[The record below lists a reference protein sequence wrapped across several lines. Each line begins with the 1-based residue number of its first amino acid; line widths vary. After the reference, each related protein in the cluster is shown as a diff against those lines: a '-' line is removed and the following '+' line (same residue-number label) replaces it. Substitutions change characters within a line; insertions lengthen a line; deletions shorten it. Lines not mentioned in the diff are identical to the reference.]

1 MAKVETSTVAAE
13 FGRAI
18 VNRDFDGAYALLTD
32 GFRDSTPFA
41 AFRQAFADVEA
52 NASAPD
58 VFECR
63 VSGLTQKELWAL
75 LAKEGKWLPA
85 EVDPASFRQWTAIR
99 FAPGPDQE
107 SDLDVRYD
115 CWIMVVREKG
125 RDRIGYFEIKA
136 AA

>member
-18 VNRDFDGAYALLTD
+18 VDRDFDAAYALLTD
-32 GFRDSTPFA
+32 GFRESTPFA
-41 AFRQAFADVEA
+41 AFRQAFSDAEPAAGV
-52 NASAPD
+52 PD

-63 VSGLTQKELWAL
+63 VSGFTQKELWAL

-85 EVDPASFRQWTAIR
+85 EIDPAAFRQWTAIK

-107 SDLDVRYD
+107 TDLDVSYD
-115 CWIMVVREKG
+115 CWIMVVRQQKQ
-125 RDRIGYFEIKA
+125 DRIGYFEIKPA
-136 AA
+136 A

>member
-1 MAKVETSTVAAE
+1 MAKVEVSTVAAE

-18 VNRDFDGAYALLTD
+18 VDRDFDAAYALFTD
-32 GFRDSTPFA
+32 AFRESTPFA
-41 AFRQAFADVEA
+41 SFRQAFSDAETA
-52 NASAPD
+52 GGMPD

-85 EVDPASFRQWTAIR
+85 EVDPATFRQWIAIK

-107 SDLDVRYD
+107 TGPDVGYD
-115 CWIMVVREKG
+115 CWIMVVRQKNQ
-125 RDRIGYFEIKA
+125 DRIGYFEIKPA
-136 AA
+136 T

>member
-1 MAKVETSTVAAE
+1 MAKVETSPVAAE

-18 VNRDFDGAYALLTD
+18 VDRDFDAAYALLTD
-32 GFRDSTPFA
+32 GFRESTPFA
-41 AFRQAFADVEA
+41 AFRQSFADA
-52 NASAPD
+52 APD

-85 EVDPASFRQWTAIR
+85 EVAPASFRQWIAIK

-107 SDLDVRYD
+107 TDLDACYD
-115 CWIMVVREKG
+115 CWIMVVREKDQ
-125 RDRIGYFEIKA
+125 DRIGYFEIKPVA
-136 AA
+136 